1 MNIFNWV
8 HNPTSDISIH
18 FSTLGMQ
25 ITFTAEQKSSFPFFL
40 LLAKVW
46 NLAVPRPM
54 GEAILDK
61 ETSRCQLKKSLF
73 IVLPIG
79 TLRDVQTSVCRNQ
92 MFPLKI

>member
-1 MNIFNWV
+1 MNIFNWDTILPLTSVFILV
-8 HNPTSDISIH
+8 HLACKLHSLQTKI
-18 FSTLGMQ
+18 
-25 ITFTAEQKSSFPFFL
+25 EFPFFL

-73 IVLPIG
+73 MCYPLEPCVMSKH
-79 TLRDVQTSVCRNQ
+79 QSVEIKCS
-92 MFPLKI
+92 L